1 MFKSRLISGILLV
14 MMALV
19 TVGSGGYVLAATL
32 WLISIIAFHELCL
45 ACKIQQNVKKQNTL
59 EVVGYIFT
67 SLYYV
72 ERRAACRLKR
82 HILGLT
88 PKESE
93 VI

>member
-45 ACKIQQNVKKQNTL
+45 AYFPFSYL
-59 EVVGYIFT
+59 
-67 SLYYV
+67 
-72 ERRAACRLKR
+72 
-82 HILGLT
+82 
-88 PKESE
+88 
-93 VI
+93 